1 MVALEFT
8 ILNEPAQRQSR
19 ELFQKVETVLV
30 LLEAAEVLTSD
41 NRFSLA
47 LRNGSRTMTLPG
59 DPRAVRALFTS
70 VDG

>member
-30 LLEAAEVLTSD
+30 LLAAAEVPATIGSRLPC
-41 NRFSLA
+41 A
-47 LRNGSRTMTLPG
+47 NGSRTMTLPG